1 MSGAD
6 LAPARMTS
14 ATRPSLHQTILADL
28 RGRILSGEWPPGTQL
43 PFEQALA
50 AQFGC
55 SRMTVNKVMGEL
67 VSAGLIERRRKA
79 GSFVRRPQ
87 SYSAVMEI
95 ADIRREVETLGLA
108 YGFEMMRLERREA
121 SGDDQTRLGLAEPHP
136 VLSILCRHFAA
147 RQPFCLENRLIDLAV
162 VPDAAE
168 TDFAAEPPGAWLMA
182 RVPWTSAEHTIRAA
196 GANAATASALL
207 LDPGTPCL
215 VIDRRT
221 WNSEASVTAV
231 EITYPGEAHELVAR
245 FTPSPGS

>member
-1 MSGAD
+1 
-6 LAPARMTS
+6 MTS
-14 ATRPSLHQTILADL
+14 PARPSLHQTILADL
-28 RGRILSGEWPPGTQL
+28 RGRILSGEWPPGTQI

-50 AQFGC
+50 TRFGC

-108 YGFEMMRLERREA
+108 YGFELVRQERREA
-121 SGDDQTRLGLAEPHP
+121 GPADQKRLGLSEPHP
-136 VLSILCRHFAA
+136 ILAILCRHFAA
-147 RQPFCLENRLIDLAV
+147 RQPFCVENRLIDLTV
-162 VPDAAE
+162 VPDAAQ
-168 TDFAAEPPGAWLMA
+168 TDFAVESPGAWLMA

-196 GANAATASALL
+196 GADKLVASALL
-207 LDPGTPCL
+207 VAPGTPCL

-221 WNSEASVTAV
+221 WNSASSVTAV
-231 EITYPGEAHELVAR
+231 ELTYLGEAHELVAR
-245 FTPSPGS
+245 FTPSPGG

>member
-1 MSGAD
+1 MASVTV
-6 LAPARMTS
+6 AP
-14 ATRPSLHQTILADL
+14 RPSLHQTILAEL

-95 ADIRREVETLGLA
+95 ADIRREVEGLGLA
-108 YGFEMMRLERREA
+108 YGFEMMRLEQREA
-121 SGDDQTRLGLAEPHP
+121 DAQDAKRLGLGEPRP

-147 RQPFCLENRLIDLAV
+147 RQPFCLENRLIDLTV

-168 TDFAAEPPGAWLMA
+168 TAFSAAEPPGAWLMA

-196 GANAATASALL
+196 GADALTSAALL
-207 LDPGTPCL
+207 IPPGTPCL

-221 WNSEASVTAV
+221 WNSDASVTAV

-245 FTPSPGS
+245 FTPSPGA